1 MVKNSMI
8 ILIDNEKAIKNLT
21 CICDYKRLIINLYV
35 KTNLVNRIYL
45 SEIYQKL
52 QT

>member
-1 MVKNSMI
+1 MKKQS
-8 ILIDNEKAIKNLT
+8 KNLT

-35 KTNLVNRIYL
+35 KANLVNKIYL